1 MESGAT
7 ELYHL
12 PGFYEPFNAIS
23 HLLATAL
30 FVILGWKLL
39 RNGGGSRTSLTFL
52 AIYSTACVFL
62 LSMSTVFHMMV
73 RGETASRVM
82 ERLDHGAVFVL
93 IAGTFTAV
101 HGIIFRGWFRWVP
114 LVVVWCVTVAC
125 ITLKTV
131 FFDSLSE
138 WVGLS
143 LYLGLSWGV
152 AFSVFQVI
160 RRYGLAYLTPLLGG
174 GLAYSLG
181 AVLEYLR
188 WWDVIPGV
196 VHAHEIW
203 HIMVLAGALLHWRFI
218 WKVAGNDGR
227 DRSQGRTRE
236 RLLERKR
243 LHGAH
248 LSVPHAETLPAE
260 QPSFV
265 AEQ

>member
-1 MESGAT
+1 MDGSAI

-23 HLLATAL
+23 HLLATML
-30 FVILGWKLL
+30 FVFLGWKLL
-39 RNGGGSRTSLTFL
+39 RKGGGSRTSLTFL
-52 AIYSTACVFL
+52 AIYSTACVFM

-73 RGETASRVM
+73 RGGTASRVM

-114 LVVVWCVTVAC
+114 LVIVWCVTAGC

-131 FFDSLSE
+131 FFESLPE

-143 LYLGLSWGV
+143 LYLGLSWGI
-152 AFSVFQVI
+152 AFSVILII
-160 RRYGLAYLTPLLGG
+160 RRYGFRYLAPLLYGG
-174 GLAYSLG
+174 IAYSIG
-181 AVLEYLR
+181 AVLEYMR
-188 WWDVIPGV
+188 WWVVIPGV

-203 HIMVLAGALLHWRFI
+203 HIMVLAGALLHWRFV

-227 DRSQGRTRE
+227 KKKEPQIPMESGQMSTDGI
-236 RLLERKR
+236 
-243 LHGAH
+243 G
-248 LSVPHAETLPAE
+248 
-260 QPSFV
+260 
-265 AEQ
+265 